1 MKINDVIVG
10 YEKRMSDIQDEML
23 IAVGSWT
30 KERLAELSEYLP
42 GRRITLESR
51 PLPEFYIL
59 PAINDDGDEYDDLE
73 EICRKYPELLGEN
86 AYAIKSLVD
95 DIRNQLIKFA
105 DEYADIEDVVYDPDE
120 LVLA

>member
-1 MKINDVIVG
+1 MKINDVIVS

-23 IAVGSWT
+23 VVVENWA

-42 GRRITLESR
+42 GRRITLKTR
-51 PLPEFYIL
+51 PLPEFTIL
-59 PAINDDGDEYDDLE
+59 PAINDDGDEHDDLE
-73 EICRKYPELLGEN
+73 EICRKYPDLLGEN
-86 AYAIKSLVD
+86 AYAVKSLVD

-105 DEYADIEDVVYDPDE
+105 DEYTDIEDVVYDPDE